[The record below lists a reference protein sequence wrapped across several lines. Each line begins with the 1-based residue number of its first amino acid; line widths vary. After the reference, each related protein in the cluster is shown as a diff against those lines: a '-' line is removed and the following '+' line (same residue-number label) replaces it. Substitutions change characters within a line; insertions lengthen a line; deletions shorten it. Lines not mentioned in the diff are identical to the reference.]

1 MGTDRSRDQY
11 EGILIMD
18 PRITAINVAGTTATE
33 DSPQTGPITA
43 DVGFSTEAVI
53 VASGTPE
60 DGDPLLL
67 RGMKAGS
74 PGINRAGFAWRE
86 TIADTWNGW
95 EVPNKIG
102 AFEFVE
108 NAPSAS
114 DGFPHPQPIP
124 LPDGKIVIVSGDDT
138 FNFRGVS
145 RRIRNPDGTYGAS
158 SNLHLEIAN
167 AMGDRLHPR
176 GILMP
181 SGRLMVYYAVMDLN
195 RNNFQIRMQY
205 TDDPTATSYELGAR
219 NVLSEEFG
227 LAAGVSSLSGMR
239 IAYSPD
245 TGQFLMLISIDTN
258 RGTGPNQIFGN
269 SRTYQYASRNGV
281 LFDPV
286 GHPGGEPVIVDVED
300 AADLLIGKGT
310 GHFDL
315 LYSNGFF
322 VMVYK
327 EPDQG
332 VFSPGESVRW
342 RRVGSAFSA
351 FASAPDIGVGLG
363 NMLAGGTTAALSIV
377 AADDG
382 TLYTFGQ
389 ADGTLGFS
397 SSEDIGVTWTE
408 GATNGIVWGQAGVE
422 AAAHSTCFYRG
433 YVFMAMNQTAPAAN
447 VLSITAARLG
457 GYADLNL
464 PPEGLTTASPRQSWW
479 GRGWV
484 GHDMPSIFFSDVSV
498 GAPVET
504 RNLDGSWKVAT
515 GALVTAIHENGLTD
529 IADYRDVMGEARLKR
544 NSGTGKFAVQSSES
558 TSPNHTEAEI
568 RVDADVRLFDV
579 NGAQIGATVVGAGAT
594 VVDLRLAVNGLSCTG
609 WYSVVD
615 NGDHVKKWI
624 KIGTTAALVEVGTSV
639 EDRIQLI
646 TVPSSDVDWFYAF
659 VQRDQENVA
668 LGADTIIA
676 ESMADDVTLPDDLF
690 ARSLPAIGA
699 SYVNDGVS
707 IRGIDGPILRGVEM
721 TMEITHPSPIES
733 ILPFVQPSPRKYWL
747 SASASADQEIV
758 FSIATQG
765 EEAHSGSDLI
775 AIYLGNCNV
784 QNVRVETLNTGG
796 TWDLLT
802 NISRAETGLAFIRTG
817 NTIIPDETNTIQG
830 EYYHRNELAGSY
842 FVVNVGSGKTRTIT
856 GNTEGH
862 FTSGAS
868 VAEKRCVIYL
878 DPDEM
883 DGTEATSGTTGA
895 IVHRDTITYRHL
907 VGTHNW
913 RAYRLTVNDSA
924 VAAVDA
930 PPGAK
935 HRCGAA
941 VIGPVAVFG
950 KRQDNAYSVTRE
962 AQVESQTLIDG
973 TRRSRVLGPSKR
985 TMTINFSD
993 GVDVTTARG
1002 SADPDFIKGYDA
1014 PVADPIAHNRDL
1026 PLMID
1031 GLIDQLDG
1039 PDSLVVYCPNIP
1051 QGSAS
1056 KGAVFTF
1063 RAGRA
1068 GGTIYGRITSA
1079 VGLNAVVGD
1088 PMLTEVLTGPSI
1100 TIEEEV

>member
-43 DVGFSTEAVI
+43 DAGFSTEAVI

-60 DGDPLLL
+60 DGDSLLL

-74 PGINRAGFAWRE
+74 PGISRAGFAWRE

-102 AFEFVE
+102 SFEFVE
-108 NAPSAS
+108 NATSAN

-124 LPDGKIVIVSGDDT
+124 LDDGTIVILAGDDT

-145 RRIRNPDGTYGAS
+145 RRIRNVDGTYGAS
-158 SNLHLEIAN
+158 SQLHSEVAN
-167 AMGDRLHPR
+167 VTSDRLHPR
-176 GILMP
+176 GILLP
-181 SGRLMVYYAVMDLN
+181 SGRLMVYYAVMDLE
-195 RNNFQIRMQY
+195 RNTFQIRMQY
-205 TDDPTATSYELGAR
+205 TDNPAAASYELGAR

-227 LAAGVSSLSGMR
+227 LPGVGTGLSGMR

-245 TGQFLMLISIDTN
+245 TGQFLILVSIDTSA
-258 RGTGPNQIFGN
+258 Q
-269 SRTYQYASRNGV
+269 SRIYQYASRNGV
-281 LFDPV
+281 LFEPV
-286 GHPGGEPVIVDVED
+286 GHPGGEPVFDFD
-300 AADLLIGKGT
+300 ADFLCGQGT
-310 GHFDL
+310 GQFDL
-315 LYSNGFF
+315 LYSNGYF

-327 EPDQG
+327 QPDFLPLFG
-332 VFSPGESVRW
+332 DSPRW

-351 FASAPDIGVGLG
+351 MAAASDIGVGAG

-382 TLYTFGQ
+382 TLYTYGR
-389 ADGTLGFS
+389 AEGTLGFS
-397 SSEDIGVTWTE
+397 ASEDGGASWTE
-408 GATNGIVWGQAGVE
+408 GATGGIVWGQGGVE
-422 AAAHSTCFYRG
+422 STAHSACWYRG
-433 YVFMAMNQTAPAAN
+433 YVYMVTNQTAPAVN
-447 VLSITAARLG
+447 VLALTALRLG
-457 GYADLNL
+457 GYADLNM
-464 PPEGLTTASPRQSWW
+464 PPEGLTTTSPRQSWW

-529 IADYRDVMGEARLKR
+529 IADYRDVMGEARLRR

-615 NGDHVKKWI
+615 NGSHVKKWI
-624 KIGTTAALVEVGTSV
+624 KIGTTAALVEVATSV

-817 NTIIPDETNTIQG
+817 STIIPDETSTIQG

-907 VGTHNW
+907 VGAHNW

-1002 SADPDFIKGYDA
+1002 SGDADYVKGYDA

>member
-1 MGTDRSRDQY
+1 MGTDRSREQY
-11 EGILIMD
+11 EGFLIMD
-18 PRITAINVAGTTATE
+18 RRVTEINAARTTATE
-33 DSPQTGPITA
+33 DAPQTGPITA
-43 DVGFSTEAVI
+43 DAGFSTEAVI
-53 VASGTPE
+53 IASGTPE
-60 DGDPLLL
+60 DGDSLELL
-67 RGMKAGS
+67 GMKAGS
-74 PGINRAGFAWRE
+74 PGVNRAGYAWRE
-86 TIADTWNGW
+86 DGDPTWNGW

-102 AFEFVE
+102 SFELAE
-108 NAPSAS
+108 NATSVN

-124 LPDGKIVIVSGDDT
+124 LADGSIVIISGDDT

-145 RRIRNPDGTYGAS
+145 RRIRDADGTYGAS
-158 SNLHLEIAN
+158 SQLHSEIGN
-167 AMGDRLHPR
+167 VTSDRLHPR
-176 GILMP
+176 GILLP
-181 SGRLMVYYAVMDLN
+181 SGRLLVYYAVMDLN
-195 RNNFQIRMQY
+195 LNTLQVRMQY
-205 TDDPTATSYELGAR
+205 TDDPSATTYSLGAR
-219 NVLSEEFG
+219 NVLSDEVG
-227 LAAGVSSLSGMR
+227 LAGGVSGLSGMR
-239 IAYSPD
+239 VAYSVD
-245 TGQFLMLISIDTN
+245 TGQYLMLISIDTN
-258 RGTGPNQIFGN
+258 QSGPNSFPN
-269 SRTYQYASRNGV
+269 SRIYQYASRNGV
-281 LFDPV
+281 LFEPV
-286 GHPGGEPVIVDVED
+286 GHPGGEPSFA
-300 AADLLIGKGT
+300 AADFVIGKGT

-315 LYSNGFF
+315 LYSNGLF

-332 VFSPGESVRW
+332 IFSGDAVRW

-351 FASAPDIGVGLG
+351 LKDAPDIGVGAG

-382 TLYTFGQ
+382 TLYTYGRAEGF
-389 ADGTLGFS
+389 LGFS
-397 SSEDIGVTWTE
+397 ASEDGGANWTE
-408 GATNGIVWGQAGVE
+408 GATNGIVWGHGGVE
-422 AAAHSTCFYRG
+422 STAHSICFYRG
-433 YVFMAMNQTAPAAN
+433 YVYMVMNQTAPAAN
-447 VLSITAARLG
+447 VLAITAVRLG
-457 GYADLNL
+457 GYADLNM
-464 PPEGLTTASPRQSWW
+464 PPEGLTTTSPRQSWW
-479 GRGWV
+479 SRGWV
-484 GHDMPSIFFSDVSV
+484 GHDMPSIFFADVSV

-515 GALVTAIHENGLTD
+515 GAGDTAIHENGHVDLT
-529 IADYRDVMGEARLKR
+529 DYRDVMGEARLRR
-544 NSGTGKFAVQSSES
+544 NSGTGKFAVQSSEFA
-558 TSPNHTEAEI
+558 SPNHTEAEI

-615 NGDHVKKWI
+615 NGSHVKKWI
-624 KIGTTAALVEVGTSV
+624 KIGTTASLVEVATSV

-659 VQRDQENVA
+659 VQRDKENVA
-668 LGADTIIA
+668 LGADTLIA
-676 ESMADDVTLPDDLF
+676 QSMADDVTLPDDLF
-690 ARSLPAIGA
+690 AKSLPAIGA
-699 SYVNDGVS
+699 AYVNDNVS
-707 IRGIDGPILRGVEM
+707 IRGIDGPLLRGVEM

-733 ILPFVQPSPRKYWL
+733 ILPFVSPSPRSVWL

-765 EEAHSGSDLI
+765 EVTHAGQDLI
-775 AIYLGNCNV
+775 AIYLGNCNA
-784 QNVRVETLNTGG
+784 QNVRVETLNVGS

-802 NISRAETGLAFIRTG
+802 DISRAETGLAFIRTG
-817 NTIIPDETNTIQG
+817 NTIIPDETNTSQG
-830 EYYHRNELAGSY
+830 EYYHRDELAGSY
-842 FVVNVGSGKTRTIT
+842 FVVNVGTGKTRTIT

-862 FTSGAS
+862 FTSGAA
-868 VAEKRCVIYL
+868 VEEKRCVIYL
-878 DPDEM
+878 ADDEM
-883 DGTEATSGTTGA
+883 DATEAASGTTGA

-935 HRCGAA
+935 HRCGTAM
-941 VIGPVAVFG
+941 VGPLIVFG
-950 KRQDNAYSVTRE
+950 KRQDNTYSVTRE

-985 TMTINFSD
+985 TMTINFDD

-1002 SADPDFIKGYDA
+1002 SADPDYAKGYDA

-1039 PDSLVVYCPNIP
+1039 PDTLVVYCPDIP
-1051 QGSAS
+1051 QGSAP

-1068 GGTIYGRITSA
+1068 GGVIYGRITSA
-1079 VGLNAVVGD
+1079 VGLNAVLGD